1 MDPTAPT
8 DLKIRPLD
16 ELDLDAIG
24 AIDEKISGRYR
35 PEVWERRVGYYLRRD
50 PEASLVAEAD
60 GKVVGFMFGEVR
72 SGEFG
77 LEEPTGWI
85 EVLGVDPDFRGRAA
99 GRRMAEAML
108 DHFRGR
114 GATQVRTFV
123 DDGMDEIRQFF
134 TALGFEPASLQPFVK
149 SLAAPEK
156 PEQPEKR

>member
-1 MDPTAPT
+1 MDETTPTE
-8 DLKIRPLD
+8 LRIRPLD
-16 ELDLDAIG
+16 ELDLEAIG
-24 AIDEKISGRYR
+24 TIDEKLSGRYR

-50 PEASLVAEAD
+50 PDASLVAEAD

-77 LEEPTGWI
+77 LDEPTGWI

-108 DHFRGR
+108 DHFRAQ

-123 DDGMDEIRQFF
+123 DGDMDEIRRFF
-134 TALGFEPASLQPFVK
+134 TALGFEPASLQPLVK
-149 SLAAPEK
+149 SLVAPE
-156 PEQPEKR
+156 EAAKR